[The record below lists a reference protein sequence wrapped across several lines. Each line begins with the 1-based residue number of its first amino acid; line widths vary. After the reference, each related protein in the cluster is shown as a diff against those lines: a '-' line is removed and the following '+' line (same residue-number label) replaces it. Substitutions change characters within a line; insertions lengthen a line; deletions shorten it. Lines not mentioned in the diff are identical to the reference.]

1 MRLFRIPA
9 TMSTRGG
16 RCAIALGTLAL
27 VVLWCFTPPPRPLAA
42 GEHASIH
49 FHGERAMTQI
59 EIDSKGAHGATVDVE
74 VLDHEQHPLAIK
86 ELTLVL
92 SHPTAGIEPLRK
104 RAGDAEKRNARH
116 EGSGDKTERHDD
128 FLV

>member
-1 MRLFRIPA
+1 MRFFTNPA
-9 TMSTRGG
+9 TISTRGG
-16 RCAIALGTLAL
+16 RRAIALGTLAL
-27 VVLWCFTPPPRPLAA
+27 VVLWCFTPPPWALA

-104 RAGDAEKRNARH
+104 RAASA
-116 EGSGDKTERHDD
+116 
-128 FLV
+128 